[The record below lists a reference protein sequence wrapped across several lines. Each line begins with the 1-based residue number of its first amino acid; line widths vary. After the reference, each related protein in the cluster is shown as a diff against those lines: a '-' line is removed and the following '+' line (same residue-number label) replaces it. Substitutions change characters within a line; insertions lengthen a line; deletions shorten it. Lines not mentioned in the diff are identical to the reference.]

1 MIQNNNIQT
10 SNNIFSLFPQYKL
23 EQANVVQKPISKISV
38 NTSKKDK
45 KDSIA
50 LTKKKSSK
58 AKKIIFGSTLAST
71 IITAGIV
78 SMFFAKG
85 FHGSSLKKLTKL
97 KEKLAREIYVSS
109 NNKAEG
115 ITQKAVLYTK
125 KGTQKAINGLEATSN
140 FAAIKDWTCDKILRL
155 NKATAKFADKSKSL
169 FKKIVDKTL
178 GKKYD
183 KVEVKVKDLTS
194 LLKHYNIINLE
205 NLDETQKLMPVT
217 IKGDTKTLA
226 EWVEK
231 LSQEIKRLE
240 SSYDDG
246 FSLGAR
252 KLRGQ
257 KRTQLLSGI
266 SDKIKEKLF
275 GTKGNKINTNN
286 YKTYVTQ
293 DVSNAAQQELKEEI
307 LKARKKVTNNIPAI
321 YDDIKGKVNQFSNS
335 IKLQDTASL
344 EFITKLNQQLDA
356 FKKCSGA
363 SEALSRRKIV
373 EEISSNVD
381 DFIELI
387 KKSDYSDIEKANI
400 FDILNSIK
408 ASAKSSSGKSKGAL
422 EEIMTILKGLNN
434 ETLKGTNTKIISDT
448 DFRDFSKLSSKI
460 SKGLDS
466 ATELEMGE
474 YFLKHAELE
483 VGSAATDIL
492 SLLLPIGAGAI
503 SIAKGDDKDEKVSA
517 TLTTCIPLAGSF
529 ATFIYGTTK
538 MLSGAK
544 NLMFSLISGIVLGK
558 FGNYCDKLYKK
569 YKESGS
575 VAKVAKEEYENFW
588 TDLTPKYAQPLKET
602 EKNKIKDKEAK

>member
-1 MIQNNNIQT
+1 MLQNNNIQT
-10 SNNIFSLFPQYKL
+10 SNNIFSLFPQYSL
-23 EQANVVQKPISKISV
+23 EQANVVQKPVSKVSV
-38 NTSKKDK
+38 NSSEEEK
-45 KDSIA
+45 KDSIE

-85 FHGSSLKKLTKL
+85 FHGSSLKKLTRF
-97 KEKLAREIYVSS
+97 KEKLAREISESS
-109 NNKAEG
+109 SNKAEG

-125 KGTQKAINGLEATSN
+125 KGTQKAIDGLEATSN
-140 FAAIKDWTCDKILRL
+140 FAAIKDWTCDRILRL

-194 LLKHYNIINLE
+194 LLKHYNITNLE
-205 NLDETQKLMPVT
+205 NLDEAQKIMPVT
-217 IKGDTKTLA
+217 IKGETKTLA

-231 LSQEIKRLE
+231 LAQETKRLE
-240 SSYDDG
+240 SAYDDG

-257 KRTQLLSGI
+257 KRTKLLSGI

-275 GTKGNKINTNN
+275 GTKGNKVDTNN
-286 YKTYVTQ
+286 YRTYVTQ
-293 DVSNAAQQELKEEI
+293 DVSSAAQQELREEI
-307 LKARKKVTNNIPAI
+307 LRARKKVTNNIPSI

-335 IKLQDTASL
+335 IKFQDTDSL

-363 SEALSRRKIV
+363 SEAASRRKIV
-373 EEISSNVD
+373 EEISSSVD

-387 KKSDYSDIEKANI
+387 KKSDYTDIEKANL
-400 FDILNSIK
+400 FEILNSIK
-408 ASAKSSSGKSKGAL
+408 TSAKSSSGKSKGAL
-422 EEIMTILKGLNN
+422 EEIMTILKGLNS
-434 ETLKGTNTKIISDT
+434 ETLQGTSTKIISDAE
-448 DFRDFSKLSSKI
+448 FKDFSKLSSKI

-483 VGSAATDIL
+483 VGSAATDVL
-492 SLLLPIGAGAI
+492 SLLFPIGAGAI
-503 SIAKGDDKDEKVSA
+503 AIAKGDDKEEKVSA

-538 MLSGAK
+538 MFSGAK
-544 NLMFSLISGIVLGK
+544 NLMFSLVSGIALGK
-558 FGNYCDKLYKK
+558 LGNYCDKLYKK

-575 VAKVAKEEYENFW
+575 VAKVAKEEYDNFW
-588 TDLTPKYAQPLKET
+588 TDLTPKYAQPLKD
-602 EKNKIKDKEAK
+602 NKKTDNKDKKSK